1 MIPSWKTSF
10 HLECKNQ
17 YWSPLPYGSRF
28 QGQCPT
34 GNVEPG
40 YMWQCKSFISIF
52 PHLSGTKYVWAI
64 SWQFPFSQST
74 QITTVLKVNH
84 FLPWKCPVSFYPF
97 SFKLRNSLTQT
108 LTLSK
113 ISATTIQV
121 FGIQVQSTSGKVY
134 FSLLPSKIRKI
145 YFYPQNPEQSHICIS
160 YRIHPSWSF
169 QLLMC
174 FSIDKW
180 QNKSGFLKRGSSISH
195 SEEESKNLT
204 WAALWDLKLTGKKEF
219 SWTSNFFLSCLHVL
233 QKKFHRNILHLCNS
247 LKWYLFNLNVLLG
260 GFCNFFFIY
269 LDRKYFFRQD
279 VTCCRET
286 VKICLFSCVFCLLEL
301 HGVRSSLV
309 FRETKLWQSFC
320 SGT

>member
-52 PHLSGTKYVWAI
+52 PHLSGAKYVWAI
-64 SWQFPFSQST
+64 SWQFPFPQST

-145 YFYPQNPEQSHICIS
+145 YFYLQNPEQSHICIS
-160 YRIHPSWSF
+160 YRIYPSWSF

-195 SEEESKNLT
+195 SEEESKKPNL
-204 WAALWDLKLTGKKEF
+204 G
-219 SWTSNFFLSCLHVL
+219 CLMRSKAHWEKRIFMDF
-233 QKKFHRNILHLCNS
+233 Q
-247 LKWYLFNLNVLLG
+247 
-260 GFCNFFFIY
+260 FFFV
-269 LDRKYFFRQD
+269 LF
-279 VTCCRET
+279 TCT
-286 VKICLFSCVFCLLEL
+286 PKKISQEHITSMQFSKMISV
-301 HGVRSSLV
+301 
-309 FRETKLWQSFC
+309 
-320 SGT
+320 